1 MEELSFSHTEKIIEN
16 FLINFNPDEYLYL
29 DVLYRF
35 EEEDIGELLTTLHGC
50 KLPKKYHSYKDLL
63 HEKLAQKLSLTSH
76 DLFLYTNG
84 VIYAKLFFQVNAPEN
99 STDRRACGVPK
110 EKLEAYKK
118 QFFPN
123 NEYKERMLE
132 LLSFAEESTLS
143 IKKINP
149 SEFRS
154 LFIPV
159 LVNIADTVVI
169 ESSELE
175 DLQEIRGLSH
185 FLLRE
190 MFEKMMLYIAEVI
203 LFHFSNQEK
212 KAIDFLSHF
221 GIHETIDAKGNRY
234 KPNPILDES
243 NRAWNMTTIRSTMIQ
258 HKKSKQTLYDKRNDL
273 ISIKKK
279 LDTYKN
285 EYKEVSKHLQ
295 KENTEFDETDEKLD
309 QIHQTI
315 DRLQYTEAK
324 EVKFLEN
331 GEEKLFDRKSLIAQL
346 FRKED
351 SLVKQKAKL
360 HKLSKELELALSNKQ
375 KEINTWEKKFIEAQN
390 SLTTLESHGH
400 PIDAQYERIQR
411 ALAKTLSQR

>member
-1 MEELSFSHTEKIIEN
+1 MEESSFSHDEKTIERILN
-16 FLINFNPDEYLYL
+16 TFDSTEYLYL

-35 EEEDIGELLTTLHGC
+35 EEEDIAELLTALHGC
-50 KLPKKYHSYKDLL
+50 KLPKKYHTYKDFL
-63 HEKLAQKLSLTSH
+63 HEKLAKKLSLTNN
-76 DLFLYTNG
+76 DLFLYTED
-84 VIYAKLFFQVNAPEN
+84 VIYAKLFFQVEVPEN
-99 STDRRACGVPK
+99 SADRRACGVPK
-110 EKLEAYKK
+110 ETLEAYKK

-123 NEYKERMLE
+123 KEYKKRMLE
-132 LLSFAEESTLS
+132 LLRFAEESTLS

-149 SEFRS
+149 SEFRT
-154 LFIPV
+154 LFVPV
-159 LVNIADTVVI
+159 FVNIADTVVI

-175 DLQEIRGLSH
+175 DLREIRGLSYY
-185 FLLRE
+185 LVRE
-190 MFEKMMLYIAEVI
+190 MFEEMMLYIAEVI

-258 HKKSKQTLYDKRNDL
+258 HKKSKQTLYDRRNDL

-285 EYKEVSKHLQ
+285 EQKELSKHIQ
-295 KENTEFDETDEKLD
+295 KDLKTFDEADEKLD
-309 QIHQTI
+309 HIHQTI
-315 DRLQYTEAK
+315 DRLEYTDAK
-324 EVKFLEN
+324 EVKFLED

-346 FRKED
+346 YRKED
-351 SLVKQKAKL
+351 SLIKQKAKL
-360 HKLSKELELALSNKQ
+360 HKSSKELELTLSNKQ
-375 KEINTWEKKFIEAQN
+375 KEIYVWEKKLADAEK
-390 SLTTLESHGH
+390 SLAHLESQGH

>member
-35 EEEDIGELLTTLHGC
+35 EEEDIGEVLTALHGC

-279 LDTYKN
+279 LDAYKN

-411 ALAKTLSQR
+411 ALAKTPSQR

>member
-35 EEEDIGELLTTLHGC
+35 EEEDIGEVLTALHGC

-279 LDTYKN
+279 LDAYKN